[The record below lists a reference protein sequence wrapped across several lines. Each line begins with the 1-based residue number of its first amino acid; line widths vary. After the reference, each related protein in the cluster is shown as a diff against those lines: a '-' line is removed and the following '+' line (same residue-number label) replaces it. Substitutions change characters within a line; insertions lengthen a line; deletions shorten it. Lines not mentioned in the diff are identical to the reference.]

1 MPNYIITDKKNMKC
15 SHCHKEKVSVEER
28 FSFGVYAGIFC
39 RECCMR
45 FRDHCGIDQDQ
56 GRASDLDERYWED

>member
-15 SHCHKEKVSVEER
+15 TNCHKEKVSVEER
-28 FSFGVYAGIFC
+28 YSFGVYAGVFC

-56 GRASDLDERYWED
+56 GRASDLDERYYED